1 MVGFILLG
9 TGVVSMVAAASLVT
23 GLLRTAKAASSVTEE
38 EQDKIVEQG
47 LNGVGSDKK
56 APRGAA

>member
-9 TGVVSMVAAASLVT
+9 TGIVSMVAAASLVT

-47 LNGVGSDKK
+47 LDRVASDKK